1 VIGWV
6 YVDASVL
13 TRIARISVRVGA
25 ASGPPGCPIVA
36 PAGPVRV
43 DVSAD
48 VLAVPAWLTLGIE
61 AVVVAGRTTT
71 IRLLPF

>member
-1 VIGWV
+1 MIGWV
-6 YVDASVL
+6 YVDASGL
-13 TRIARISVRVGA
+13 RCIARIAVRVGA
-25 ASGPPGCPIVA
+25 ASGPPGRPIAV

-48 VLAVPAWLTLGIE
+48 GLPIPAWLTLGVD
-61 AVVVAGRTTT
+61 AVVVAGRVTT

>member
-1 VIGWV
+1 MIGWV

-25 ASGPPGCPIVA
+25 VSGPPGRPIVA
-36 PAGPVRV
+36 PAGPVRI

-48 VLAVPAWLTLGIE
+48 ALGVPAWLTLGID

-71 IRLLPF
+71 VRLMPF

>member
-13 TRIARISVRVGA
+13 TRVARISVRIGA
-25 ASGPPGCPIVA
+25 VSGPPGRPIAA

-48 VLAVPAWLTLGIE
+48 GLAIPAWLTLGVD

>member
-6 YVDASVL
+6 KVDASVL

-25 ASGPPGCPIVA
+25 ASGPAGSLIVA

-43 DVSAD
+43 DVSAEGL
-48 VLAVPAWLTLGIE
+48 VVPAWLHLGVD
-61 AVVVAGRTTT
+61 AHVAAGRVTT

>member
-6 YVDASVL
+6 SVDASVL
-13 TRIARISVRVGA
+13 TRIARISVRVGG
-25 ASGPPGCPIVA
+25 ASGPAGSLIAA
-36 PAGPVRV
+36 PEGPVRV

-48 VLAVPAWLTLGIE
+48 GLAIPAWLRLGVD
-61 AVVVAGRTTT
+61 AHVVAGRVTT